1 MGMINGPNAITPG
14 LVACYDAGSNRSYS
28 RNRFISY
35 GSVGSGSGADNN
47 VTFSINGSGTFVRL
61 GYGQTYGGY
70 TIKQEDVVYKYTLGS
85 NGCHYHGNTA
95 IIPAGCYASFYF
107 DYYIDP
113 NATNYPVDSLLAN
126 FENYGG
132 GALGGSISAPNST
145 KGVWQRV
152 GFTSGPTNS
161 VGTQAMFL
169 YPGSCGPRLAD
180 SGYILYKNPM
190 VIFSNTNVGD
200 VYANTSDYTHFSNN
214 TVVYNTAGTVN
225 GTLTNGVAFDDE
237 GFVFDGT
244 NDYIDLPS
252 NIQSGYTAASY
263 EFVVRTGTLPSS
275 TYHQLYIQESST
287 WIALYNYGGVTF
299 FGIDLNNGSG
309 WFDNNGGHNSG
320 ARTFTT
326 LASNTKYH
334 VVYTWNGSTVK
345 IYLNGN
351 LESTTSTLQA
361 ANGRTNVT
369 VLGAGTTPRMIG
381 SRGSGSNPW
390 PNRIYQAKFYSNEL
404 TQVQVSQLYE
414 MNKTRFGV

>member
-126 FENYGG
+126 
-132 GALGGSISAPNST
+132 
-145 KGVWQRV
+145 
-152 GFTSGPTNS
+152 
-161 VGTQAMFL
+161 
-169 YPGSCGPRLAD
+169 
-180 SGYILYKNPM
+180 LYKNPM